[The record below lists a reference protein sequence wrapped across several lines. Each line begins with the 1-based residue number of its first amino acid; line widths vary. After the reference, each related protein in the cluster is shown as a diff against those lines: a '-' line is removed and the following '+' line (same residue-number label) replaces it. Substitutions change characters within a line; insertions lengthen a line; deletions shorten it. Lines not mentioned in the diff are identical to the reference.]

1 MPLNFRLS
9 VFAAV
14 AAILL
19 VQSGT
24 FAQDALEIVRRAD
37 SHLRGKTRYSE
48 MTMKVVRPD
57 WSREISMKAWEKGHD
72 LSLVLITS
80 PARDRG
86 ITFLKRG
93 TEMWNWLPAVEK
105 IIKIPPSMMMQSW
118 MGSDFTNDDLVKESS
133 MVEDYTHRIVGDSTI
148 ADRACYKIELIP
160 KPEAAVVWGKLY
172 AWITKQDDLE
182 LRTEFFDE
190 DDELVNVLKMSEVKL
205 MGGRLL
211 PTVMVM
217 TPVGKEG
224 QRTEMKMLKVE
235 FNIPLK
241 DSFFS
246 EQNLKRV
253 R

>member
-1 MPLNFRLS
+1 VFRSPRFL
-9 VFAAV
+9 FTAAV
-14 AAILL
+14 AVLL
-19 VQSGT
+19 VSNNA
-24 FAQDALEIVRRAD
+24 FSQDAREIVRRAD
-37 SHLRGKTRYSE
+37 NHLRGNTRYSE
-48 MTMKVVRPD
+48 MAMKVVRPD
-57 WSREISMKAWEKGHD
+57 WSREISMKVWEKGRD

-133 MVEDYTHRIVGDSTI
+133 IVEDYTHRIVGDSTI
-148 ADRACYKIELIP
+148 DGRECYKIELIP
-160 KPEAAVVWGKLY
+160 KPEAPVVWGKLY
-172 AWITKQDDLE
+172 VWISKKDDLE

-190 DDELVNVLKMSEVKL
+190 DGELVNILEMSDVRM

-211 PTVMVM
+211 PAMMVM
-217 TPVGKEG
+217 IPVNKEG
-224 QRTEMKMLKVE
+224 HRTEMRLLAVE
-235 FNIPLK
+235 FDIPIK

-246 EQNLKRV
+246 EQNMKRV